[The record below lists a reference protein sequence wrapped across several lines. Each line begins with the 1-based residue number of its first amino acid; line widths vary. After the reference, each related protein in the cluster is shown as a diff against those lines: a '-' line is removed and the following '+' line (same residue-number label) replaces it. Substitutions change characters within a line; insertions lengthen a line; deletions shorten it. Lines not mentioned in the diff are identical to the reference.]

1 MEQKTQQQPQKEP
14 QKEPRDEPEKRTKRL
29 PISVWRAIKG
39 NAALTGALATLAAAS
54 IGLSGILYQQQVGIN
69 LAQRDAEQ
77 KQEIEDQQRQETLI
91 QTYFDDVGEL
101 LLNKEQP
108 LREAQ
113 PTDDVSILAGAKT
126 LSVLEELDPRR
137 KKSVMHFLLD
147 ARLIQKDA
155 PIIKLARADLS
166 DIDLSGVNLGAA
178 DLSGANLSGAN
189 LSGAN
194 LSGAKL
200 DTTYLSGA
208 NLSRV
213 RLNGASLLIVS
224 LRDADLSGA
233 DLSGA
238 NLSGALL
245 TSATLSDTKLNA
257 ADLSYTDLSGSHS
270 VTDEQLDKSKSLMK
284 ATMPDGSTHG

>member
-14 QKEPRDEPEKRTKRL
+14 QDEPEKGIERL
-29 PISVWRAIKG
+29 PVSAWRAIKG

-54 IGLSGILYQQQVGIN
+54 IGLSGILYQQHVGIN
-69 LAQRDAEQ
+69 LAQQDAKQ

-91 QTYFDDVGEL
+91 QTYFDDMGEL
-101 LLNKEQP
+101 LLNNEQP
-108 LREAQ
+108 LRKAQ

-126 LSVLEELDPRR
+126 LSVLNELDPRR
-137 KKSVMHFLLD
+137 KTSVVHFLLD
-147 ARLIQKDA
+147 AKLIQKDA
-155 PIIKLARADLS
+155 PIVKLARADLR
-166 DIDLSGVNLGAA
+166 DVDLSGVNLGGS
-178 DLSGANLSGAN
+178 DLSGANLMGAN

-208 NLSRV
+208 DLGGV
-213 RLNGASLLIVS
+213 RLNGASLLIAT

-245 TSATLSDTKLNA
+245 TRANLSDAKLNG
-257 ADLSYTDLSGSHS
+257 ADLSYTDLSGGHS
-270 VTDEQLDKSKSLMK
+270 VTDEQLDKSKSLIK

>member
-14 QKEPRDEPEKRTKRL
+14 QKEPQDEPEKRTKRL

-166 DIDLSGVNLGAA
+166 DIDLSG
-178 DLSGANLSGAN
+178 AN

-200 DTTYLSGA
+200 DTAYLSGA
-208 NLSRV
+208 NLSKV

-224 LRDADLSGA
+224 LRDTDLSGA

-284 ATMPDGSTHG
+284 ATMPDGSTH

>member
-1 MEQKTQQQPQKEP
+1 MEQQTQQQPHKEP
-14 QKEPRDEPEKRTKRL
+14 QDEPEKGTERL
-29 PISVWRAIKG
+29 PVRVWRAIKG

-69 LAQRDAEQ
+69 LAQQDAEQ

-91 QTYFDDVGEL
+91 QTYFDDMGEL
-101 LLNKEQP
+101 LLNNEQP
-108 LREAQ
+108 LRKAQ

-126 LSVLEELDPRR
+126 LSVLDELNPRR
-137 KKSVMHFLLD
+137 KTSVVHFLLD
-147 ARLIQKDA
+147 AKLIQKDA
-155 PIIKLARADLS
+155 PIVKLARADLS
-166 DIDLSGVNLGAA
+166 DVDLSGVNLGAS
-178 DLSGANLSGAN
+178 DLSGANLMNAD
-189 LSGAN
+189 LRGAN

-208 NLSRV
+208 DLGGV
-213 RLNGASLLIVS
+213 RLNGASLLIAS

-245 TSATLSDTKLNA
+245 TRANLKDARLNG
-257 ADLSYTDLSGSHS
+257 ADLSYTDLSGGHS